1 MKSFKTLL
9 LAGLSLMAFT
19 TVYAQEEEEVETD
32 LTTLQFVDADGNVIA
47 DGATV
52 NFAPTDPE
60 ETPGGFEINPGIFV
74 ENLTDEPVYTAAQ
87 VNITAMSSGSL
98 MCCFPMNCYNKS
110 EPEEFTTDPSEPI
123 QAKAKH
129 SLNTEWYAEAYGS
142 CTASFQLKIYEEA
155 LAPGQFVPTKVLRAA
170 NGPKITVNFIY
181 NDPASINGVSND
193 GAKAVA
199 FYNANGQ
206 QINNLQKGLNF
217 IKYSNGKTVKTVIK

>member
-1 MKSFKTLL
+1 MKSLKTLL

-19 TVYAQEEEEVETD
+19 TVYAQEEEELETD

-60 ETPGGFEINPGIFV
+60 ETPGGFEIKPGIFV

-98 MCCFPMNCYNKS
+98 MCCFPASCYNKF
-110 EPEEFTTDPSEPI
+110 ELEEFTTNPSEPI
-123 QAKAKH
+123 KAKAKH
-129 SLNTEWYAEAYGS
+129 PLNTEWYPEEYGS
-142 CTASFQLKIYEEA
+142 CTASFQLKIYTF
-155 LAPGQFVPTKVLRAA
+155 APDQLKPTKVLRA

>member
-1 MKSFKTLL
+1 MKSLKTLL

-19 TVYAQEEEEVETD
+19 TVYAQEEEELETD

-98 MCCFPMNCYNKS
+98 MCCFPANCYNKF
-110 EPEEFTTDPSEPI
+110 ELEEFTTDPSEPI

-142 CTASFQLKIYEEA
+142 CTASFQLKIYEET
-155 LAPGQFVPTKVLRAA
+155 LAPGQFVPTKVLRP

>member
-1 MKSFKTLL
+1 MKSLKTLL

-19 TVYAQEEEEVETD
+19 TVYAQEEEELETD

-60 ETPGGFEINPGIFV
+60 ETPGGFEIKPGIFV

-98 MCCFPMNCYNKS
+98 MCCFPASCYNTF
-110 EPEEFTTDPSEPI
+110 EPEEFTTDPLEPI

-129 SLNTEWYAEAYGS
+129 SLDTEWYAEAYGS
-142 CTASFQLKIYEEA
+142 CTASFQLKIYEA
-155 LAPGQFVPTKVLRAA
+155 ILAPGHLIA

>member
-1 MKSFKTLL
+1 MKSLKTLL

-19 TVYAQEEEEVETD
+19 TVYAQEEDEVETD

-60 ETPGGFEINPGIFV
+60 ETPGGFEIKPGIFV

-98 MCCFPMNCYNKS
+98 MCCFPANCYNKF

-142 CTASFQLKIYEEA
+142 CTASFQLKIYEA
-155 LAPGQFVPTKVLRAA
+155 TLAPGQFVPTKDLIA

>member
-1 MKSFKTLL
+1 MKSLKTLL

-52 NFAPTDPE
+52 NFAPTDPK
-60 ETPGGFEINPGIFV
+60 ETPVGFEIKPGIFV

-98 MCCFPMNCYNKS
+98 SCCFPMNCYNS
-110 EPEEFTTDPSEPI
+110 YELEEFTTEPSEPI
-123 QAKAKH
+123 KAKAKH
-129 SLNTEWYAEAYGS
+129 PLNTEWYAEEYGS
-142 CTASFQLKIYEEA
+142 CTASFQLKIYTF
-155 LAPGQFVPTKVLRAA
+155 APGQLKPTKVLRA

-181 NDPASINGVSND
+181 NNPASINGVSND

>member
-1 MKSFKTLL
+1 MKSLKTLL

-19 TVYAQEEEEVETD
+19 TVYAQEEEEVEKD
-32 LTTLQFVDADGNVIA
+32 LTTLQFVDANGNVIA

-52 NFAPTDPE
+52 NFAPTDPD
-60 ETPGGFEINPGIFV
+60 ETPGGFEIKPGIFV
-74 ENLTDEPVYTAAQ
+74 ENLTEEPVYASAY
-87 VNITAMSSGSL
+87 VNIKSMDSGCL
-98 MCCFPMNCYNKS
+98 QCCFPGSCYAKM
-110 EPEEFTTDPSEPI
+110 EVGDFTTKPTSPVAAGKT
-123 QAKAKH
+123 Q
-129 SLNTEWYAEAYGS
+129 SLEAEWFAEKYGS
-142 CTASFQLKIYEEA
+142 CTASFQLKLYEET
-155 LAPGQFVPTKVLRAA
+155 LPGHPTKVLRA

-181 NDPASINGVSND
+181 NAPASINGVSND

>member
-1 MKSFKTLL
+1 MKSLKTLL

-32 LTTLQFVDADGNVIA
+32 LTTLQFVDANGNVIA

-98 MCCFPMNCYNKS
+98 MCCFPANCYNKF
-110 EPEEFTTDPSEPI
+110 ELEEFTTDPSEPI

-142 CTASFQLKIYEEA
+142 CTASFQLKIYEET
-155 LAPGQFVPTKVLRAA
+155 LAPGQFVPTKVLRA

>member
-1 MKSFKTLL
+1 MKSLKTLL

-47 DGATV
+47 DGTTV
-52 NFAPTDPE
+52 NFAPTDPK
-60 ETPGGFEINPGIFV
+60 ETPEGFEIKPDIFV
-74 ENLTDEPVYTAAQ
+74 ENLTDEPVYTVAL
-87 VNITAMSSGSL
+87 VNVTAMSSGSL
-98 MCCFPMNCYNKS
+98 SCCFPMNCRKTY
-110 EPEEFTTDPSEPI
+110 ELEEFTTDLSDI
-123 QAKAKH
+123 KAKAKH
-129 SLNTEWYAEAYGS
+129 PFNTEWYAEEYGS
-142 CTASFQLKIYEEA
+142 CTASFQLKIYEDT
-155 LAPGQFVPTKVLRAA
+155 LAPGQFVPTKVLRA

>member
-1 MKSFKTLL
+1 MKSLKTLL

-60 ETPGGFEINPGIFV
+60 ETPAGFEIKPGIFV

-98 MCCFPMNCYNKS
+98 TCCFPASCYNKF
-110 EPEEFTTDPSEPI
+110 ELEEFTTDPSVPI

-129 SLNTEWYAEAYGS
+129 SLNTEWYAKAYGS
-142 CTASFQLKIYEEA
+142 CTASFQLKIYEET
-155 LAPGQFVPTKVLRAA
+155 LAPGQFVPT

>member
-60 ETPGGFEINPGIFV
+60 EFPEGFEIKPGIFV

-87 VNITAMSSGSL
+87 VNITAISSGSL
-98 MCCFPMNCYNKS
+98 SCCFPMNCYKKY
-110 EPEEFTTDPSEPI
+110 ELEEFTTDPSEPI
-123 QAKAKH
+123 KAKAKH
-129 SLNTEWYAEAYGS
+129 SLNTEWYAEEYGS
-142 CTASFQLKIYEEA
+142 CTASFQLKIYDET
-155 LAPGQFVPTKVLRAA
+155 LARSVRSYQ
-170 NGPKITVNFIY
+170 GPQ
-181 NDPASINGVSND
+181 SQRS
-193 GAKAVA
+193 
-199 FYNANGQ
+199 
-206 QINNLQKGLNF
+206 
-217 IKYSNGKTVKTVIK
+217 

>member
-1 MKSFKTLL
+1 MKSLKTLL

-60 ETPGGFEINPGIFV
+60 ETPAGFEIKPGIFV

-98 MCCFPMNCYNKS
+98 TCCFPASCYNKF
-110 EPEEFTTDPSEPI
+110 ELEEFTTDPSEPI
-123 QAKAKH
+123 RAKAKH
-129 SLNTEWYAEAYGS
+129 SLNTEWYAKAYGS
-142 CTASFQLKIYEEA
+142 CTASFQLKIYEDG
-155 LAPGQFVPTKVLRAA
+155 LKT

-199 FYNANGQ
+199 FFNANGQ

>member
-19 TVYAQEEEEVETD
+19 TVYAQEEDEVETD

-60 ETPGGFEINPGIFV
+60 ETPAGFEIKPGIFV

-87 VNITAMSSGSL
+87 VNITAISSGSL
-98 MCCFPMNCYNKS
+98 MCCFPANCYNKF
-110 EPEEFTTDPSEPI
+110 EPEEFTTDPSDPI

-142 CTASFQLKIYEEA
+142 CTASFQLKIYT
-155 LAPGQFVPTKVLRAA
+155 LAPSQLMPTKELRA

-206 QINNLQKGLNF
+206 QISNLQKGLNF

>member
-60 ETPGGFEINPGIFV
+60 ETPGGFEIKPGIFV

-98 MCCFPMNCYNKS
+98 TCCFAMKCYNTF

-123 QAKAKH
+123 QAKAKR
-129 SLNTEWYAEAYGS
+129 SLDTEWYAEAYGS
-142 CTASFQLKIYEEA
+142 CTASFQLKIYEA
-155 LAPGQFVPTKVLRAA
+155 TKDLRA

>member
-19 TVYAQEEEEVETD
+19 TVYAQEEEELETD

-60 ETPGGFEINPGIFV
+60 EKPEGFEIKPGIFV

-87 VNITAMSSGSL
+87 VHITAISSGALS
-98 MCCFPMNCYNKS
+98 CCFPQNCYKKYES
-110 EPEEFTTDPSEPI
+110 EEFTTDPSVPI

-142 CTASFQLKIYEEA
+142 CTASFQLKIYEA
-155 LAPGQFVPTKVLRAA
+155 ILAPGQFVPTKDLIA

>member
-19 TVYAQEEEEVETD
+19 TVYAQEEDEVETD

-60 ETPGGFEINPGIFV
+60 ETPGGFEIKPGIFV

-98 MCCFPMNCYNKS
+98 MCCFPANCYNKF

-123 QAKAKH
+123 QAK
-129 SLNTEWYAEAYGS
+129 
-142 CTASFQLKIYEEA
+142 LKIYEET
-155 LAPGQFVPTKVLRAA
+155 LAPGQFVPTKVLRA

>member
-47 DGATV
+47 DGSTLII
-52 NFAPTDPE
+52 NPTDVEDAPE
-60 ETPGGFEINPGIFV
+60 VEIKSGLYVKNTT
-74 ENLTDEPVYTAAQ
+74 EEPVYASAY
-87 VNITAMSSGSL
+87 VNIKSMDNGRL
-98 MCCFPMNCYNKS
+98 QCCFPGSCYAKM
-110 EPEEFTTDPSEPI
+110 EVGDFTTEATTPV
-123 QAKAKH
+123 AAG
-129 SLNTEWYAEAYGS
+129 NTQELQGEWFAEGYGS
-142 CTASFQLKIYEEA
+142 CTTDFQIKIFEEK
-155 LAPGQFVPTKVLRAA
+155 LAPGQFVPTKVLKA
-170 NGPKITVNFIY
+170 NGPKVTVTFIY
-181 NDPASINGVSND
+181 SDPASINGVSND
-193 GAKAVA
+193 GAKPVA

>member
-1 MKSFKTLL
+1 MKSLKTLL

-60 ETPGGFEINPGIFV
+60 ETPGGFEIKPGIFV

-98 MCCFPMNCYNKS
+98 MCCFPMNCYNKF
-110 EPEEFTTDPSEPI
+110 ELEEFTTDPSEPI
-123 QAKAKH
+123 QAKAKR

-142 CTASFQLKIYEEA
+142 CTASFQLKIYEET
-155 LAPGQFVPTKVLRAA
+155 LAPGQFVPTKHLRA
-170 NGPKITVNFIY
+170 NGRKITVNFIY